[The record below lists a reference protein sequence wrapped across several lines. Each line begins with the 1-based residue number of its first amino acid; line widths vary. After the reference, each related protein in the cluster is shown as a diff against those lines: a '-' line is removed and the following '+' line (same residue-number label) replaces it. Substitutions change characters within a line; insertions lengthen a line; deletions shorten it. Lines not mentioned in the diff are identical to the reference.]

1 MHINHRFFGLVDK
14 TAIFYYSCICGNFD
28 FTNLLEKKKEKAIMS
43 NGTRIDPEEREPRA
57 IKLRQPKHTGRKIVL
72 AVLSVILIVALGGG
86 VYAFVEYGPD
96 FGFTSVI
103 TKKPASSETEEPSL
117 PSEPE
122 IPEEP
127 ESVPEEPQVPETS
140 EPEPEIP
147 VIEEPVP
154 EEPQIPKDEWFMIL
168 VNKENPLSEDFSI
181 ETAVVDER
189 GRVVDARIFDDLS
202 AMISAGESEG
212 LDFVIQTAFRTYAK
226 QKEFFEAGTTTAAPG
241 TSEHNSGLA
250 VDISCASGYFEG
262 SPEEA
267 WLLEHAHE
275 YGFILRYP
283 EGKEDITGFE
293 HEPWHFR
300 YVGKEQAVLIK
311 ESGLCLEEYL
321 AQ

>member
-1 MHINHRFFGLVDK
+1 
-14 TAIFYYSCICGNFD
+14 
-28 FTNLLEKKKEKAIMS
+28 MS

-57 IKLRQPKHTGRKIVL
+57 IKIRQPKHRGRKIVFSVL
-72 AVLSVILIVALGGG
+72 AVLSAVLVIGAG
-86 VYAFVEYGPD
+86 VFAYIN
-96 FGFTSVI
+96 FGDYFEFDKFGKTAEESS
-103 TKKPASSETEEPSL
+103 SSE
-117 PSEPE
+117 SEPE

-127 ESVPEEPQVPETS
+127 ESVPEIPEEPEVPEIP
-140 EPEPEIP
+140 EEPEIP
-147 VIEEPVP
+147 VEPVP
-154 EEPQIPKDEWFMIL
+154 EEPSIPKDEWFMIL
-168 VNKENPLSEDFSI
+168 VNRENPLPEDYSFEPALIDDMGHS
-181 ETAVVDER
+181 VDS
-189 GRVVDARIFDDLS
+189 RIAADLS

-212 LDFVIQTAFRTYAK
+212 LDFVFYTAFRTIEK
-226 QKEFFEAGTTTAAPG
+226 QKEFFEAGTTDAAPG

-250 VDISCASGYFEG
+250 IDIGCATGNFVG

-283 EGKEDITGFE
+283 ADKVDITGFE

-300 YVGKEQAVLIK
+300 YVGKEQAALIK

>member
-1 MHINHRFFGLVDK
+1 
-14 TAIFYYSCICGNFD
+14 
-28 FTNLLEKKKEKAIMS
+28 MS

-57 IKLRQPKHTGRKIVL
+57 IKIRQPKHTGRKIVL
-72 AVLSVILIVALGGG
+72 AVLSVVLVVAIGGG
-86 VYAFVEYGPD
+86 AFALIEYGDKFEFPSLSIK
-96 FGFTSVI
+96 TEKI
-103 TKKPASSETEEPSL
+103 ESEPEEPVSSD
-117 PSEPE
+117 PEVFEEPEIVPEVPEESEPE
-122 IPEEP
+122 II
-127 ESVPEEPQVPETS
+127 VPEEPV
-140 EPEPEIP
+140 EPEIE
-147 VIEEPVP
+147 EEPVP

-181 ETAVVDER
+181 ETAVVD
-189 GRVVDARIFDDLS
+189 GNGHAVDARIFSDLS
-202 AMISAGESEG
+202 EMISKGESEG

-226 QKEFFEAGTTTAAPG
+226 QKEFFDAGKTSAAPG

-250 VDISCASGYFEG
+250 IDIGCASGYFEG
-262 SPEEA
+262 SAEEA

-283 EGKEDITGFE
+283 EGKEAITGFD

-300 YVGKEQAVLIK
+300 YVGKEQAALIK